1 MINVDLRKYSTDKVY
16 QEIVNDCLKGI
27 SHTAKDSV
35 LAFRI
40 KEIFERADTAE
51 DALCEIAYESEKY
64 LKEPIGIRC
73 LKKRGN

>member
-35 LAFRI
+35 LALRI
-40 KEIFERADTAE
+40 QEIFERADTAE
-51 DALCEIAYESEKY
+51 DALLEIAYEAEKY
-64 LKEPIGIRC
+64 LKEPIRMRFRKNG
-73 LKKRGN
+73 